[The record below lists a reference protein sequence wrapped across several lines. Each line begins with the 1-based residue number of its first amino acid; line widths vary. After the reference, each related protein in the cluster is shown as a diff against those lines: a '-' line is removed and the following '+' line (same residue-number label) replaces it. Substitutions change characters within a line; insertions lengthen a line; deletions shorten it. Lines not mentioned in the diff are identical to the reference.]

1 MTNDVYYETIPSGNA
16 SLVFLPGNHSL
27 PLDDRH
33 RFLDFIDVTDAPTS
47 NSISFTAYKHTQ
59 PTVIKCERAMSSSLN
74 SGVYLSAFKRIL
86 LDDIQFEN
94 CVLQFWQNEALLI
107 TNAVF
112 NTTLLDVRFIAS
124 VSISDSDIMMVSN
137 VFCSNVEQ
145 RGLFYSNNSHVTL
158 TNVTLAVPNNN
169 VACENPKVVVFN
181 NGVLEIAN
189 SEFSGK
195 AVHVI
200 ISAATMNVLGVTQF
214 GKGINAILAV
224 SSTVNIDGNVRFINN
239 TASLGA
245 AIYLSRSHVT
255 IADNATILFQ
265 DNHAKYVG
273 GAIFS
278 PGGYIADY
286 VTIGQPTVDPCQITF
301 SPKSNV
307 KFINNTAESGGSAMY
322 GITISRLV
330 CDYTEFPRSYDSLS
344 NVLSIEPDEPSAVSS
359 DPLRVCICPDQ
370 STPDCLAILPDQ
382 NVPHL
387 HYTVYPGQEFF
398 IHAAIVGFNFAMTGG
413 SVYAQFL
420 NSNATLA
427 LRTQKVQQVHHT
439 GCAQLRYTV
448 LSDQPNETLVLT
460 ANRRHVTGFPNAM
473 DIARD
478 ILVLNKNQ
486 YTFATLPYSYFPN
499 PRKYYDQ
506 NETFATNQTDNVFRL
521 AGYLPDPL
529 QDISV
534 FVSLTLIACPL
545 GSTLSQQSQSC
556 RCDERFLEH
565 DLTCNFVNQ
574 TVQRSGTIWIK
585 LTFGNNSIDEVIV
598 HQPCPF
604 GYCKQDL
611 VDVPFNDS
619 NAQCAYNRAGTL
631 CGACKPNFC
640 LTLGGAQCRP
650 NCSNRS
656 LSLLIPFALAG
667 FALVFFI
674 KILNLTVSQG
684 TINGLIFYANI
695 IAAAR
700 SIIFPQ
706 PPYNKFLSF
715 LSGFIS
721 WLNLDLGIETC
732 FIKGLD
738 GYWKTWLQF
747 VFPFYVWAIAGAIIL
762 VSRYSLRATKLFGEN
777 SLSVLATLFF
787 LSYAKL
793 LRSAITIFSSTT
805 LSSNTTSSTVW
816 AFDGNVEYLASK
828 HIPLFLFAL
837 AVVLLLWLPYTAV
850 LLSARW
856 MRTQSHRK
864 GLRWLK
870 PFLDAYYGP
879 FKDKHHYWVGVLLV
893 VRGVLFILFAA
904 FFATESFVSL
914 LLVTVSSIFLAV
926 CLSVTGRQYKKSYL
940 SALESSFFLNLGVL
954 AAGTLYIKLAGGNLE
969 ALVTISI
976 GITFVQFV
984 GIVTFHSYYF
994 VIIPLRMWRRNLKSK
1009 EAVRVQRLAASPT
1022 LSTTFVMVNET
1033 VPSTD
1038 IYFSRLHSTTSDPT
1052 RPDQLI
1058 LAEGRSSINPSSS
1071 ESFEILTNAA
1081 AREAKGARSRS
1092 EAAAVLSSDLAPPP
1106 PDHRQ
1111 GSYDPPR
1118 YFAAK
1123 REAGFETGKHVD
1135 FVTTRESLLDYMQ

>member
-1 MTNDVYYETIPSGNA
+1 MTNNDYYETIPSGNA

-27 PLDDRH
+27 PIDNRH
-33 RFLDFIDVTDAPTS
+33 LFLDFIDDMVAPTS
-47 NSISFTAYKHTQ
+47 NSISFTAYKHNQ
-59 PTVIKCERAMSSSLN
+59 PTVIKCERAMNSSLN
-74 SGVYLSAFKRIL
+74 SGVYLSAFKQIL
-86 LDDIQFEN
+86 LADIQFEN
-94 CVLQFWQNEALLI
+94 CALIFRQNEALLI
-107 TNAVF
+107 SNAVF
-112 NTTLLDVRFIAS
+112 NTTLFDVRSIAS
-124 VSISDSDIMMVSN
+124 VSISDSDIMMVSD

-158 TNVTLAVPNNN
+158 TNVTLVVPNNN
-169 VACENPKVVVFN
+169 FACDNPQVVVFN
-181 NGVLEIAN
+181 NGVLEIAGC
-189 SEFSGK
+189 EFSGK
-195 AVHVI
+195 AVHVV

-224 SSTVNIDGNVRFINN
+224 GSTVNIDGNVRFINN

-255 IADNATILFQ
+255 IADNATVLFQ
-265 DNHAKYVG
+265 DNHATYVG

-278 PGGYIADY
+278 PGGYITDY
-286 VTIGQPTVDPCQITF
+286 VTIGQPTVDPCQIIF
-301 SPKSNV
+301 SPTSNV

-344 NVLSIEPDEPSAVSS
+344 NVLSIEPNEPSAVSS
-359 DPLRVCICPDQ
+359 YALRVCICPDQ
-370 STPDCLAILPDQ
+370 STPDCLVILPDQ
-382 NVPHL
+382 NLPHL
-387 HYTVYPGQEFF
+387 HYSIYPGQEFF

-427 LRTQKVQQVHHT
+427 LGTQKSQVVNHT
-439 GCAQLRYTV
+439 GCALLRYTV

-460 ANRRHVTGFPNAM
+460 TKRRRVTGFPNA
-473 DIARD
+473 IARD
-478 ILVLNKNQ
+478 IRVLNKNIN
-486 YTFATLPYSYFPN
+486 TFARLPYSYFPN
-499 PRKYYDQ
+499 PQKYYDQ
-506 NETFATNQTDNVFRL
+506 NNTFATNQTDNVFRL

-529 QDISV
+529 QDVSV
-534 FVSLTLIACPL
+534 FISLTLIACPL
-545 GSTLSQQSQSC
+545 GSTFSQQSQSC

-565 DLTCNFVNQ
+565 NLTCNISGQ
-574 TVQRSGTIWIK
+574 TVQRSGTTWIK

-604 GYCKQDL
+604 DYCKQDP

-619 NAQCAYNRAGTL
+619 NAQCAHNRAGTL
-631 CGACKPNFC
+631 CGACKPNFS
-640 LTLGGAQCRP
+640 LTLGGSQCLP
-650 NCSNRS
+650 NCSNRR

-695 IAAAR
+695 IAATR
-700 SIIFPQ
+700 PIIFPQ
-706 PPYNKFLSF
+706 PPYNNVLSF
-715 LSGFIS
+715 LSVFIS

-777 SLSVLATLFF
+777 SVSVLATLFF

-793 LRSAITIFSSTT
+793 LRSTITIFSSTT

-816 AFDGNVEYLASK
+816 AFDGNVKYLASK

-837 AVVLLLWLPYTAV
+837 AIVLLLWLPYTAV
-850 LLSARW
+850 LLSAQW
-856 MRTQSHRK
+856 LRTQSHHK

-893 VRGVLFILFAA
+893 VRGVLFIFFAA
-904 FFATESFVSL
+904 YFASTKCFVSL
-914 LLVTVSSIFLAV
+914 FLVTVSSIFLAV
-926 CLSVTGRQYKKSYL
+926 CISVTGRQYKKIYL

-954 AAGTLYIKLAGGNLE
+954 AAGTLYIKEDCGNLE

-994 VIIPLRMWRRNLKSK
+994 VIVPLRMWRRNSKSK
-1009 EAVRVQRLAASPT
+1009 EPVRVQRWAAISPM
-1022 LSTTFVMVNET
+1022 LSRTFVMKNKS

-1038 IYFSRLHSTTSDPT
+1038 IYLSRLHSTTSDPT
-1052 RPDQLI
+1052 RPDRLI
-1058 LAEGRSSINPSSS
+1058 LALNKGSSSINPSRS

-1092 EAAAVLSSDLAPPP
+1092 EAAAVLSSDLAPLP
-1106 PDHRQ
+1106 PDHQ
-1111 GSYDPPR
+1111 QVGYDPPR

-1123 REAGFETGKHVD
+1123 TEAEFETVK
-1135 FVTTRESLLDYMQ
+1135 L